1 MFWIRALVAA
11 GLAAC
16 VAGKAIAPDQTESGS
31 GEGEERAEYRPGQS
45 KAGLVR
51 EAAPMSDESGFNPGM
66 MAAPGLVPPP
76 HVTDGGS
83 SGYNPGRE
91 APPKPD
97 IVPPGWVTGGG
108 GGYNSGQQQAVRL
121 TPQRP
126 NLVPPEHV
134 TGGTGYNPGYNGGN
148 SGYNPGQSQ
157 FVRLTPKKPNL
168 VPPKYVT
175 GGSGYNPGQ
184 QQQPNLIPPEYVTGG
199 GGYNP
204 GQPRAVKLY
213 PYVNGYNPGYNS
225 GYNPGQ
231 PQFTR
236 LTPKKPNI
244 LPPEDVTG
252 GSGYNPGY
260 SGGYNPGAGIQFP
273 GRAGV
278 AGYRTPIVFAE
289 DEVEAGPQIVEV
301 VGEGLVPART
311 LPAQVRPSTGRA
323 PYRPGQSKQP
333 LLRVLSEEEVQ
344 EFLAQQLRMRL
355 NMFDPRIQVTGPVG
369 SAVTLSARSTF
380 RPRQPLLRVAPREEG
395 VVLLPAPLE
404 EGGLPARPPYTPG
417 QSKRPLLRE
426 LPVPAGDQQPGE
438 GLPGLNQLQQHA
450 EAVYGTP
457 KNVFYIF
464 K

>member
-1 MFWIRALVAA
+1 MFWIRALVSA

-31 GEGEERAEYRPGQS
+31 GEGEERAQYRPGQS

-51 EAAPMSDESGFNPGM
+51 EAAPMSEESGFNPGM
-66 MAAPGLVPPP
+66 MAGPGLVPPP

-83 SGYNPGRE
+83 GGYSPGRE

-97 IVPPGWVTGGG
+97 LVPPGWVAGG
-108 GGYNSGQQQAVRL
+108 GGYNPGQQQAVRL

-134 TGGTGYNPGYNGGN
+134 TGDAGYNPGYNGGN

-168 VPPKYVT
+168 
-175 GGSGYNPGQ
+175 
-184 QQQPNLIPPEYVTGG
+184 IPPEYVTGG
-199 GGYNP
+199 SGYNP

-260 SGGYNPGAGIQFP
+260 SGAGIQFP
-273 GRAGV
+273 GRTGV
-278 AGYRTPIVFAE
+278 AGYRTPIIFAE
-289 DEVEAGPQIVEV
+289 DEVEAGPQIVEA
-301 VGEGLVPART
+301 GGDGLVPART
-311 LPAQVRPSTGRA
+311 LPAQVLPSTGRT

-344 EFLAQQLRMRL
+344 ELLAQQLQMRL
-355 NMFDPRIQVTGPVG
+355 NVFDPRIQVPGPVG
-369 SAVTLSARSTF
+369 SAVTLPGRSAF
-380 RPRQPLLRVAPREEG
+380 RPRQPGLRVAPREEG
-395 VVLLPAPLE
+395 AVLLPALSE
-404 EGGLPARPPYTPG
+404 KGGLPARPPYTPG

-426 LPVPAGDQQPGE
+426 LPVPAGEQQPG
-438 GLPGLNQLQQHA
+438 GVQLNQLQQHA